1 MNKNNRL
8 PTVRGDATT
17 ATVVRH
23 ARSARLAFVLCASLL
38 SPLLSAKG
46 KETTTRG
53 ITIESPAQGTIA
65 RPGSWV
71 RVKLRLDPGLEA
83 SRASLLVGTWNELVS
98 IVDEAPPFDLV
109 LPIDQRWSGP
119 IKVMYTVLAKGNRLV
134 GSGEL
139 LINVLPSDTPVSIQV
154 TDPVRMIAGSRAGKP
169 QEHINVRG
177 TYADGTVRDVGR
189 QDLGTSFHSS
199 DPRVVA
205 VDGEGFLTA
214 GAPGRAVVTVKNGAL
229 SKVVPVDVRPKPK
242 HRLPPF
248 DVASQAAEGTNS
260 GDSTR

>member
-1 MNKNNRL
+1 MAL
-8 PTVRGDATT
+8 GRG
-17 ATVVRH
+17 RC
-23 ARSARLAFVLCASLL
+23 ARLAFVLCASLL

-53 ITIESPAQGTIA
+53 VTVESPAQGTIA

-71 RVKLRLDPGLEA
+71 RVKLGLDPALEA

-109 LPIDQRWSGP
+109 LPIDQKWSGP
-119 IKVMYTVLAKGNRLV
+119 IKVMYTVLATGNRLV

-139 LINVLPSDTPVSIQV
+139 LINVVPSDIPVSIQV
-154 TDPVRMIAGSRAGKP
+154 TDPVRMIASSGAGKR

-189 QDLGTSFHSS
+189 HELGTTFHSS
-199 DPRVVA
+199 DPRVVS
-205 VDGEGFLTA
+205 VDDEGFLTA
-214 GAPGRAVVTVKNGAL
+214 TGPGRAVVTVKNGAL
-229 SKVVPVDVRPKPK
+229 SKRVPVDVRPNPK
-242 HRLPPF
+242 QRLPRI
-248 DVASQAAEGTNS
+248 DVASQAAEAPGSVDATP
-260 GDSTR
+260 